1 MNCPK
6 CGNTANKNGNTDD
19 GKQKYRCRTC
29 KHNFER
35 PKEIELSEE
44 SEQQSVGL
52 VE

>member
-6 CGNTANKNGNTDD
+6 CGNIANKNGSKN
-19 GKQKYRCRTC
+19 GKQKYICRTC
-29 KHNFER
+29 KFNFER